1 MAHYFSYLPNFDYVS
16 RLPNAKIGDY
26 VQIKNFFRRSKVFE
40 EIFNNLVFFEKYTI
54 VGDERPDTV
63 AKNFYGDSTLDWVIF
78 LSNNYINV
86 QDEWPLSQVSFDKIM
101 LEKYGT
107 YENLYSGIHHV
118 ETKEI
123 KDSQGRVILKEG
135 ITISP
140 NWLSN
145 GNFVT
150 IPESFIQFL
159 SFELFEDQGDLVPY
173 ATVIT
178 EKSFPD
184 AREGDQIKIENVN
197 DVAYNGIFTI
207 NQVISDNVFRF
218 FLNQTPT
225 EQFAILNNPI
235 VELFRISTNE
245 NINLADGNFYYE
257 YYDENLETTVF
268 VNRNDFTEIITN
280 YQFEVRKEEAKRN
293 IYLLKPQYLNIL
305 LDDLENIMTYRTG
318 STQFVNRKLKRAEY

>member
-1 MAHYFSYLPNFDYVS
+1 MSHYFRYLPNYDYVS

-26 VQIKNFFRRSKVFE
+26 VQIKNFFRRSKVFD

-63 AKNFYGDSTLDWVIF
+63 AKKFYGDPTLDWVIF
-78 LSNNYINV
+78 LSNNYVNV
-86 QDEWPLSQVSFDKIM
+86 QDEWPLTQVSFDRVM
-101 LEKYGT
+101 LEKYKT

-135 ITISP
+135 IKISP

-150 IPESFIQFL
+150 IPESFILFL
-159 SFELFEDQGDLVPY
+159 SYELIDDAGDLVPY

-178 EKSFPD
+178 EKPFVD
-184 AREGDQIKIENVN
+184 AREGDQIRIEGVN
-197 DVAYNGIFTI
+197 DSAYNGIFFI
-207 NQVISDNVFRF
+207 NEVVSDNVFRF

-225 EQFAILNNPI
+225 QEVAVLNDPI
-235 VELFRISTNE
+235 QEIFRISTNE
-245 NINLADGNFYYE
+245 GINLEDGNFYYE
-257 YYDENLETTVF
+257 YYDENLETNVF
-268 VNRNDFTEIITN
+268 VNRDDFTEIITN
-280 YQFEVRKEEAKRN
+280 YQYEVRKEEAKRN
-293 IYLLKPQYLNIL
+293 IYVLKPQYLNIL
-305 LDDLENIMTYRTG
+305 FDDLENIMTYKSG
-318 STQFVNRKLKRAEY
+318 SSQFINRKLKRAL